1 MIQQIERLARRVWM
15 LLGRGRTTTPAN
27 DGGPVQVLQ
36 VQLGRDETRDHLRR
50 LAEYGFT
57 SHPPVGTD
65 AVVLF
70 PLGDRNNGVVVGTN
84 HQGSRMKGLV
94 PGEVAIFDNRGQSV
108 YLTASG
114 IVINGAGLPLTINN
128 APTVTVNASASVKL
142 NTPELDV
149 SGLIKAGGDIIDN
162 AGSNAHSMA
171 QMRAIYN
178 GHNHAVTGVQG
189 GNATVTTQQPNQQ
202 E

>member
-15 LLGRGRTTTPAN
+15 LLGRGRITAPAS

-36 VQLGRDETRDHLRR
+36 VQMGRDETRDHLRR
-50 LAEYGFT
+50 LADYGFT
-57 SHPPVGTD
+57 SHPPVGSD

-70 PLGDRNNGVVVGTN
+70 PLGDRNNGVVVATN
-84 HQGSRMKGLV
+84 HQGSRMTGLK

-108 YLTASG
+108 YLTAGG
-114 IVINGAGLPLTINN
+114 IVVNGAGLPLTVNN
-128 APTVTVNASASVKL
+128 TPTVTVNASAGVKL

-171 QMRAIYN
+171 QMRGIFN
-178 GHNHAVTGVQG
+178 GHNHAVQGVQG
-189 GNATVTTQQPNQQ
+189 GSSTVTTQQPNQQ